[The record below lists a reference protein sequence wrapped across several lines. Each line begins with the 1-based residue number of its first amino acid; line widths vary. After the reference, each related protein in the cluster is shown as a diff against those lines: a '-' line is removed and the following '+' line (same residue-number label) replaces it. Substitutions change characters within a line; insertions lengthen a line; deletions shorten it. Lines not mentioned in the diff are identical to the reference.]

1 MNEASR
7 FDAWLLAPGTRWLAR
22 IAFIVILVIGVLGS
36 FVLPLIVKSVLIE
49 QASTA
54 LHRPVSVEGISINPF
69 GLSLR
74 INGLVIGEREL
85 EEAAPATPGPLLAFD
100 SLFVDLSS
108 SSLFRRAPIIEEL
121 RLDGLALRLR
131 RLGAQ
136 RYNVSDLIEQFL
148 SGPAGPTPA
157 FSVANIQV
165 NGGLIEFDDRV
176 TDEVHRVSHIT
187 LHLPVVSSLPEL
199 VDSFVDPA
207 FSASIDGSPLALDGR
222 SKLLAK
228 SRESEL
234 SLDFSRLDLT
244 RYIDYVPV
252 ALPLQLRSALLD
264 GELKVSFRLANDAPP
279 LLRISGNA
287 ALADLRIEDPDGAP
301 LFLARRIELGVGAFD
316 PVQRELRVDR
326 LVLTAP
332 QVFAHARADGSLN
345 WLAVLERGVQPA
357 AKSPAG
363 SAATPAPA
371 EPQPEVAATVSKPFA
386 WSLATASLS
395 DASIHWL
402 DETRARPLRL
412 DLLGLDLQLSGLAS
426 EAGKPARFAGGGRI
440 EGDERLSLGAFTI
453 KDGELDL
460 AGRRLGLGELR
471 LSDLRALAR
480 RASDGKLD
488 AVLPPLLRQ
497 SAKAAAPAA
506 RAKAP
511 ASAPWQLVAQR
522 VQGEKIDLRFEDAAV
537 QPAATQTIAGLG
549 FVVENLSTAPGAS
562 AKLQANFRLN
572 QKGEVGVAGKLALA
586 PLSTQ
591 LDLDLKGIELL
602 PLQPYFSE
610 KLNLEV
616 TRGQATVKGTLKLR
630 QTDTAPAA
638 KRQPLVA
645 GLAGGFSGQATIGD
659 FFAIDKINAA
669 DFLRW
674 KSFYFGDVDF
684 RLGPDSLSIGEIA
697 LSDFFARVIVSKE
710 GKLNLAEIVR
720 REPAGEKT
728 GAAGKQAGAAAPAA
742 QTAATPDTAEPEV
755 SRSEGKA
762 SVPLPAT
769 PAPEAAEP
777 LPIRIGKVTLQGG
790 RINFTDNF
798 VKPNYTAT
806 LREVGGR
813 ISGLSSEAGSMADLD
828 LRGSYDRVAPLT
840 IKARLNPLAKDIF
853 LDLDA
858 EVKGVELTSFS
869 PYSGK
874 YAGYEIDKGKLS
886 LAVKY
891 HIEKRLLTAE
901 NRLFLDQLTFG
912 DPVESPSATK
922 LPVTLAVALLKN
934 RRGEIDLNLPISGSL
949 DDPEFSIG
957 GLVIKVILNLFAK
970 VLTSPFALLGSLF
983 GGEELSNVDF
993 AYGVATLDAA
1003 AQKRLD
1009 NLAAA
1014 LNDRPAL
1021 QLEITGSVA
1030 VERDREGLK
1039 LALIERKMR
1048 RLKRDDLVK
1057 KGVESGSL
1065 EQIEITAAE
1074 RTALL
1079 ERVYRAEKFPK
1090 PRNMIGLLKS
1100 LPPEEMEKL
1109 IVTNTVISDDDLH
1122 ELGDRRAERVRDY
1135 LVEKAG
1141 APAER
1146 IFLLQPKLIQE
1157 EGASDAAAAARANRV
1172 DFSLR

>member
-1 MNEASR
+1 MNVASR

-36 FVLPLIVKSVLIE
+36 FVLPPIVKSVLIE

-54 LHRPVSVEGISINPF
+54 LHRPVSVDGISINPF

-100 SLFVDLSS
+100 SLFVDVSS

-121 RLDGLALRLR
+121 RLDGLALHLR
-131 RLGAQ
+131 RLAAQ

-148 SGPAGPTPA
+148 SGPSGPTPA

-176 TDEVHRVSHIT
+176 TDEVHRVSDIT

-207 FSASIDGSPLALDGR
+207 FSARIDGSPLALDGR

-279 LLRISGNA
+279 LLKVSGNA

-301 LFLARRIELGVGAFD
+301 LFLATRIELGVGAFD
-316 PVQRELRVDR
+316 PVQRELQVDR

-357 AKSPAG
+357 ARPPAG
-363 SAATPAPA
+363 SSAPA
-371 EPQPEVAATVSKPFA
+371 APQPEAAAKVTTPFA

-395 DASIHWL
+395 DASIHWR
-402 DETRARPLRL
+402 DETRGRPLQL

-440 EGDERLSLGAFTI
+440 EGDERLSLGAFAI

-471 LSDLRALAR
+471 LTDLQALVR

-549 FVVENLSTAPGAS
+549 FVVENFSTAPGAS

-572 QKGEVGVAGKLALA
+572 QKGEVGVAGNLALA
-586 PLSTQ
+586 PLATQ

-610 KLNLEV
+610 KLNLEL

-720 REPAGEKT
+720 REPAGKQG
-728 GAAGKQAGAAAPAA
+728 GAAAAAASVPAAPAA
-742 QTAATPDTAEPEV
+742 ASPAPAAAEPEA

-762 SVPLPAT
+762 SVPLPGT

-777 LPIRIGKVTLQGG
+777 MPIRIGKVTLQGG

-798 VKPNYTAT
+798 VKPNYTAS

-1048 RLKRDDLVK
+1048 RLKRDDLVN